1 MENNDSSQ
9 HECTF
14 PRAEAIESANEI
26 DELLSGHDWK
36 LESAKDYAGG
46 LLAILT
52 CEKCNANR
60 AMIINC
66 PV

>member
-1 MENNDSSQ
+1 MMENKDISQ

-14 PRAEAIESANEI
+14 PKANAIESANEI

-46 LLAILT
+46 LLAI
-52 CEKCNANR
+52 
-60 AMIINC
+60 
-66 PV
+66 

>member
-1 MENNDSSQ
+1 MVNKGSSQ

-14 PRAEAIESANEI
+14 PRAEAIESATEI
-26 DELLSGHDWK
+26 DELLSTHDWK

-52 CEKCNANR
+52 CETCSANR

-66 PV
+66 PA